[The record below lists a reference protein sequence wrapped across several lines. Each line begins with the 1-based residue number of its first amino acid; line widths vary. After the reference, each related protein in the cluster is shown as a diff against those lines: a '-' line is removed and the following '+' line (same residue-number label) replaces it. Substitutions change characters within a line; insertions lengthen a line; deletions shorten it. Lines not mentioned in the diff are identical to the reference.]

1 MMSVLRLPD
10 RRLLLILGGAI
21 APLVGLLCLGIWTIR
36 QERELAEKRLNDDR
50 GKTVSIAGQEL
61 AARLQTLILR
71 AMSGSVGPA
80 DAEIALFASLE
91 SGTLRFP
98 WHTLAPTDREERD
111 YVEGQK
117 AMSADPAVA
126 IARLRQMSV
135 HNDANVRAHALSL
148 LAVALRRGGMQHE
161 ATAADTELYRFPP
174 EATDEYG
181 IPFFLYAA
189 KRMVTSPERA
199 AIVAK
204 LETELRRAWIP
215 ATAAFF
221 IADIARQAGPI
232 GAPLERAALDRGK
245 EIERAAA
252 LLGEASGDHSTF
264 WRMSDDAG
272 EPLLAGLSET
282 RKTAIA
288 VRADAVFNSIHLP
301 AGVEWVTGSRS
312 DGATAYDNAPQIKI
326 RFGPDHGVESSIPRQ
341 ILYMTS
347 LGLITITTAFSALLL
362 HRDIRRES
370 RLAALRSA
378 FVSSVSHELRTPIAA
393 IRAYAEM
400 LDLDRA
406 EAAAR
411 PAYLKTIIGET
422 ERLSRLVEGVL
433 EFSRAEQSKR
443 VYTFH
448 PMRLNEIVESA
459 VGAMR
464 YTLDQGGFE
473 VRIRRVADPSVRGDR
488 HALEQVFVNLLNNA
502 VKYSGERREID
513 ICVRLEDGSG
523 IVEVRDYGVG
533 IAAEDQQK
541 IFERFYRV
549 EDSTAKNVPGVG
561 LGLSIVEEIVR
572 GHGGRVAVESAPGR
586 GSAFSVILPLEP

>member
-1 MMSVLRLPD
+1 
-10 RRLLLILGGAI
+10 
-21 APLVGLLCLGIWTIR
+21 
-36 QERELAEKRLNDDR
+36 
-50 GKTVSIAGQEL
+50 
-61 AARLQTLILR
+61 
-71 AMSGSVGPA
+71 
-80 DAEIALFASLE
+80 
-91 SGTLRFP
+91 
-98 WHTLAPTDREERD
+98 
-111 YVEGQK
+111 
-117 AMSADPAVA
+117 
-126 IARLRQMSV
+126 
-135 HNDANVRAHALSL
+135 
-148 LAVALRRGGMQHE
+148 
-161 ATAADTELYRFPP
+161 
-174 EATDEYG
+174 
-181 IPFFLYAA
+181 
-189 KRMVTSPERA
+189 
-199 AIVAK
+199 
-204 LETELRRAWIP
+204 
-215 ATAAFF
+215 
-221 IADIARQAGPI
+221 
-232 GAPLERAALDRGK
+232 
-245 EIERAAA
+245 
-252 LLGEASGDHSTF
+252 
-264 WRMSDDAG
+264 
-272 EPLLAGLSET
+272 
-282 RKTAIA
+282 
-288 VRADAVFNSIHLP
+288 
-301 AGVEWVTGSRS
+301 
-312 DGATAYDNAPQIKI
+312 
-326 RFGPDHGVESSIPRQ
+326 
-341 ILYMTS
+341 
-347 LGLITITTAFSALLL
+347 
-362 HRDIRRES
+362 
-370 RLAALRSA
+370 
-378 FVSSVSHELRTPIAA
+378 
-393 IRAYAEM
+393 M
-400 LDLDRA
+400 LDLNRA